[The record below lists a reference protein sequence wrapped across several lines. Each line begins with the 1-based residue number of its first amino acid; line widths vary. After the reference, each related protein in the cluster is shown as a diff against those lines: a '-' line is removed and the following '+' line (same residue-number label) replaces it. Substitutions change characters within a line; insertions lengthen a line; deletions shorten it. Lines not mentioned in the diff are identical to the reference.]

1 MSRPEAATS
10 GSASAFYNPAEASSY
25 SQSHRLRRVQL
36 ALGKRAL
43 ELLQLPEGPC
53 YLLDIGCGTGLSGAP
68 LTRGGHFW
76 VGTDISASML
86 EVAVKEQG
94 GGSSR
99 SSASSSSSSSS
110 SSAGTADVLQSDMGH
125 GLPFRE
131 NMFDGAV
138 SISAIQWLCYPA
150 KHHRRS
156 PEHRLVAFFRGL
168 RKQLRR
174 GARAVL
180 QFYPEA
186 PSDAAMIRSAALSCG
201 FSGGIVVD
209 YPTDLAAKKYYLV
222 IEQPRRPRY
231 NAR

>member
-86 EVAVKEQG
+86 EVAVREQG

-99 SSASSSSSSSS
+99 SSSSSV
-110 SSAGTADVLQSDMGH
+110 GTADVLQSDMGH

-186 PSDAAMIRSAALSCG
+186 PSDAAMIRSAALSWG

-222 IEQPRRPRY
+222 IEQPRRPHH

>member
-10 GSASAFYNPAEASSY
+10 GRAEAFYNTAEASSY

-43 ELLQLPEGPC
+43 DLLQLPPGPC
-53 YLLDIGCGTGLSGAP
+53 YLLDVGCGTGLSGAP
-68 LTRGGHFW
+68 LTREGHFW

-86 EVAVKEQG
+86 EVAMKEQG
-94 GGSSR
+94 GRSR
-99 SSASSSSSSSS
+99 LSSSSGHRK
-110 SSAGTADVLQSDMGH
+110 ATGGADVLQSDMGH

-131 NMFDGAV
+131 NMFDGAISV
-138 SISAIQWLCYPA
+138 SAIQWLCYPA

-156 PEHRLVAFFRGL
+156 PEERLVAFFRGL

-186 PSDAAMIRSAALSCG
+186 PSDAAMIRTAALSCG

-222 IEQPRRPRY
+222 IEQPRRKPGLR
-231 NAR
+231 

>member
-10 GSASAFYNPAEASSY
+10 GKAQSFYNKSEASSY

-43 ELLQLPEGPC
+43 ELLQLPQGPC

-68 LTRGGHFW
+68 LTRAGHIW

-86 EVAVKEQG
+86 DVAVREQG
-94 GGSSR
+94 VRG
-99 SSASSSSSSSS
+99 
-110 SSAGTADVLQSDMGH
+110 ADVLQSDMGH

-138 SISAIQWLCYPA
+138 SVSAIQWLCYHA

-156 PEHRLVAFFRGL
+156 PEHRLIAFFRGL

-186 PSDAAMIRSAALSCG
+186 PADAAMIRAAALGCG

-209 YPTDLAAKKYYLV
+209 YPSDLAAKKYYLV
-222 IEQPRRPRY
+222 IEQPRR
-231 NAR
+231 N